1 MVACVFLARVAAAYE
16 CIGVR
21 VFLRLL
27 SNLLR
32 KESISMKRRG
42 EGGAGRREGGGEVEE
57 KRARKNEHEEGEIE
71 GEEGAVVAPGV
82 LAGEGTGGTGG
93 AGDAEGGGKDVDVA
107 PPPSAAAAAVA
118 KGAQD
123 RNRRMFGSLLSH
135 LGKAKQA
142 IAKDSKTIETRQTI
156 VETASKRNTLDG
168 KIKAIE
174 GTVKDIKKSNDKWV
188 DEMEARSNL
197 FLTQCSPHITWL
209 PATHNDVTRKM
220 LAEKKDKFELELEER
235 RRGDAAK
242 VAELEA
248 KKKVMAVKRVP
259 TMG

>member
-1 MVACVFLARVAAAYE
+1 
-16 CIGVR
+16 
-21 VFLRLL
+21 
-27 SNLLR
+27 
-32 KESISMKRRG
+32 MKRRG
-42 EGGAGRREGGGEVEE
+42 REATLDEGEDSAVEE
-57 KRARKNEHEEGEIE
+57 KRARKEEHEEGEIE
-71 GEEGAVVAPGV
+71 GAEAEAGGAVAVRTLAGVVEGAVDEAR
-82 LAGEGTGGTGG
+82 
-93 AGDAEGGGKDVDVA
+93 GKDVA
-107 PPPSAAAAAVA
+107 PRPSAAAAAVA

-142 IAKDSKTIETRQTI
+142 IANDTKSIETRQTI

-188 DEMEARSNL
+188 DEMEAKSHL
-197 FLTQCSPHITWL
+197 LLTQCSPHITWL
-209 PATHNDVTRKM
+209 PATHNDVTNKL
-220 LAEKKDKFELELEER
+220 LAERKDMFELELEER

-248 KKKVMAVKRVP
+248 KKRLISIKRVVP
-259 TMG
+259 GQ

>member
-1 MVACVFLARVAAAYE
+1 
-16 CIGVR
+16 
-21 VFLRLL
+21 
-27 SNLLR
+27 
-32 KESISMKRRG
+32 MKRKG
-42 EGGAGRREGGGEVEE
+42 EERTSRESGKGVEG
-57 KRARKNEHEEGEIE
+57 KKARKNEHEEGEIE
-71 GEEGAVVAPGV
+71 GENGAAVAPV
-82 LAGEGTGGTGG
+82 VHAGGGSEGTGG
-93 AGDAEGGGKDVDVA
+93 AEGGG
-107 PPPSAAAAAVA
+107 PSVAAAAVA

-209 PATHNDVTRKM
+209 PATHNDVTRTM
-220 LAEKKDKFELELEER
+220 LAEKKNKFELELGER

-259 TMG
+259 TQG